1 MRRSSEAV
9 RQLIRAITVA
19 SLAGALIAAAAAPA
33 AHGHA
38 VHHHHRHAAR
48 RPAHALRGIDVSHYQ
63 GAINWRA
70 VARDHVSFAYL
81 KATEGVD
88 GRDSR
93 FARNWQ
99 GAHRAGLSVGAYHFF
114 NFCRSGRAQ
123 AANFVAVAPRHAGA
137 LPPAVDLEPGGRC
150 TRHLKG
156 SVVRRQV
163 GAYLKV
169 VEAREHRR
177 AVLYVTPQFL
187 RAYHRYL
194 PDRAIWRR
202 SIAAKPPRRSWAVWQ
217 YRARGRV
224 AGIRTKVDLDMLG
237 PGRRA

>member
-1 MRRSSEAV
+1 MRRRKSVGKVSFSIA
-9 RQLIRAITVA
+9 
-19 SLAGALIAAAAAPA
+19 LAALLIASSLGTSALARSR
-33 AHGHA
+33 
-38 VHHHHRHAAR
+38 HHSHSDHHSDAGRG
-48 RPAHALRGIDVSHYQ
+48 AHAQRGIDVSHYQ

-93 FARNWQ
+93 FARNWR

-114 NFCRSGRAQ
+114 NFCRPGRAQ
-123 AANFVAVAPRHAGA
+123 AANFLAVTPRRTGA
-137 LPPAVDLEPGGRC
+137 LPPAVDLEPAGRC
-150 TRHLKG
+150 TAHLKG
-156 SVVRRQV
+156 AVVRREV
-163 GAYLKV
+163 SAYLKV

-177 AVLYVTPQFL
+177 AVLYVTPRFYS
-187 RAYHRYL
+187 AYRRYL

-202 SIAAKPPRRSWAVWQ
+202 SIAAKPQGRSWAVWQ
-217 YRARGRV
+217 YRARGHV
-224 AGIRTKVDLDMLG
+224 AGIATKVDLDMLG